1 MDNLT
6 TGRAA
11 SKLGL
16 PPEKGKLATTTS
28 GLAEKIRSFLAKT
41 VSERVAKSAELV
53 YQLLKACITGKEPEH
68 CVFTTS
74 DGNPVTDFR
83 ISWKRACAE
92 AGVPGLLFHDLRR
105 TAVRGL
111 VRSGISEH
119 VAMKISGH
127 KTRSTFDR
135 YDIVSDADLRDAA
148 RKLELARQAQTIAQV
163 QQTKEQPIGTQ
174 LSTQSAMLETT
185 GKSN

>member
-1 MDNLT
+1 M
-6 TGRAA
+6 
-11 SKLGL
+11 
-16 PPEKGKLATTTS
+16 
-28 GLAEKIRSFLAKT
+28 
-41 VSERVAKSAELV
+41 
-53 YQLLKACITGKEPEH
+53 
-68 CVFTTS
+68 
-74 DGNPVTDFR
+74 
-83 ISWKRACAE
+83 
-92 AGVPGLLFHDLRR
+92 
-105 TAVRGL
+105 RGL